1 MKKLALALVAV
12 LTAGLLAACGSSFDA
27 SGYIQALL
35 DNSYKN
41 DSAAFVEMKIGT
53 AEEAAALY
61 EEGLNAEL
69 DGMLDNMDLPEEQLE
84 EFRAIIAE
92 ILGKAKYTVGEAE
105 KQSDGSYVVTVTYE
119 QLNVFVP
126 AMQSYYTVI
135 EQLVTGWTEAALAG
149 EATPTEDEMMTQM
162 IGELKVCLED
172 AIANATY
179 DEPATTT
186 ITIELI
192 DKVYTPKEAD
202 LLNLETVMFDV
213 EELQGL
219 EAAF

>member
-1 MKKLALALVAV
+1 
-12 LTAGLLAACGSSFDA
+12 
-27 SGYIQALL
+27 
-35 DNSYKN
+35 
-41 DSAAFVEMKIGT
+41 
-53 AEEAAALY
+53 
-61 EEGLNAEL
+61 
-69 DGMLDNMDLPEEQLE
+69 
-84 EFRAIIAE
+84 
-92 ILGKAKYTVGEAE
+92 
-105 KQSDGSYVVTVTYE
+105 
-119 QLNVFVP
+119 
-126 AMQSYYTVI
+126 MQSYYTVI